1 MNTQSL
7 LRGVTLAAGLVAA
20 ATTACAEDAAD
31 WPSKPIEI
39 VIPNGPGGPT
49 DILARSI
56 ARAAEPVF
64 GQEVIVINKP
74 GGGGATQMTI
84 VKAAEPDGYT
94 LGVNTLTQF
103 TAMKTSLEGVFTID
117 DFDWIAMLQQ
127 DSYMLFVSAESPYQ
141 TFDDFVAAV
150 KKSGE
155 VPNVGGFGS
164 VGSVS
169 NVASELATNAAGID
183 INWVSYNKTADTIA
197 NVLGGHVD
205 VGSANAGSLREFV
218 EAGRV
223 RVIGVLS
230 DQRNPALPD
239 APTYAEQGYD
249 VDTDWQQIRGLIAPA
264 GVPDEIKEKLAAG
277 LREAVNSQE
286 FKEYETMAG
295 VVPRFLGPDEYE
307 AFAKKLDALA
317 VKGLVAVGIK

>member
-1 MNTQSL
+1 MTVQSKL
-7 LRGVTLAAGLVAA
+7 CGAIFAAGSLFAA
-20 ATTACAEDAAD
+20 SAVGAQDAVN
-31 WPSKPIEI
+31 WPSKTIEI

-49 DILARSI
+49 DILARNL

-64 GQEVIVINKP
+64 GQEVVVINKP

-103 TAMKTSLEGVFTID
+103 TAMKTSLEGIFTID

-127 DSYMLFVSAESPYQ
+127 DSYMLFVSEDSPYQ

-150 KKSGE
+150 KETGE
-155 VPNVGGFGS
+155 VPNVVGFGS
-164 VGSVS
+164 IGSVS

-183 INWVSYNKTADTIA
+183 INWVGYNNTVDTIT

-218 EAGRV
+218 EAGRL

-239 APTYAEQGYD
+239 APTYTEMGYD
-249 VDTDWQQIRGLIAPA
+249 VDTDWQQIRGLVAPA
-264 GVPDEIKEKLAAG
+264 GVPDEIKQKLAAG
-277 LREAVNSQE
+277 LQEAVNSQE
-286 FKEYETMAG
+286 FKEYEAISG

-317 VKGLVAVGIK
+317 VKGLEAAGIK

>member
-1 MNTQSL
+1 MSIQSL
-7 LRGVTLAAGLVAA
+7 LRGVSVAA
-20 ATTACAEDAAD
+20 SVMVAATAACADEAAD
-31 WPSKPIEI
+31 WPSRTIEI

-49 DILARSI
+49 DILARNL

-64 GQEVIVINKP
+64 GQEVVVVNKP

-84 VKAAEPDGYT
+84 VKAAKPDGYT

-117 DFDWIAMLQQ
+117 DFDWISMLQQ
-127 DSYMLFVSAESPYQ
+127 DSYMLFVSADSPYQ
-141 TFDDFVAAV
+141 TFGEFVAAV
-150 KKSGE
+150 KAGGE
-155 VPNVGGFGS
+155 LPNVGGFGS
-164 VGSVS
+164 IGSVS

-183 INWVSYNKTADTIA
+183 INWVGYNKTADTIA

-239 APTYAEQGYD
+239 APTYTEMGYD
-249 VDTDWQQIRGLIAPA
+249 VDTDWQQIRGLVAPA
-264 GVPDEIKEKLAAG
+264 GVPDEIKQKLAEG
-277 LREAVNSQE
+277 LREAVNSQD
-286 FKEYETMAG
+286 FKAYEALSG
-295 VVPRFLGPDEYE
+295 VVPRFLGPDDYTE
-307 AFAKKLDALA
+307 FAKKLDTLA
-317 VKGLVAVGIK
+317 VKGLQAAGIK

>member
-1 MNTQSL
+1 MKIQSRL
-7 LRGVTLAAGLVAA
+7 CLALFAAGAFSALPVAG
-20 ATTACAEDAAD
+20 AEDLAD
-31 WPSKPIEI
+31 WPSRPIEI

-49 DILARSI
+49 DILARNL
-56 ARAAEPVF
+56 AQAAEQVF
-64 GQEVIVINKP
+64 GQDVIVVNKP

-84 VKAAEPDGYT
+84 IKAAKPDGYT

-103 TAMKTSLEGVFTID
+103 TAMKTNLEGVFAID

-127 DSYMLFVSAESPYQ
+127 DSYMLFVSKDSPYQ
-141 TFDDFVAAV
+141 SFDDFVTAV
-150 KKSGE
+150 KGSGTA
-155 VPNVGGFGS
+155 PNVGGFGS
-164 VGSVS
+164 IGSVS

-183 INWVSYNKTADTIA
+183 INWVGYNNTADTIA

-239 APTYAEQGYD
+239 APTYTELGYD
-249 VDTDWQQIRGLIAPA
+249 VDTDWQQIRGLVAPA
-264 GVPDEIKEKLAAG
+264 GVPEEIKQKLAAG
-277 LREAVNSQE
+277 LQEAVNAAE
-286 FKEYETMAG
+286 FKQYEATSG
-295 VVPRFLGPDEYE
+295 VVPRFLGPKEYE

-317 VKGLVAVGIK
+317 VKGLEAAGVK

>member
-1 MNTQSL
+1 MNMQSL
-7 LRGVTLAAGLVAA
+7 LRSVSLTAAMLVAA
-20 ATTACAEDAAD
+20 TASGAENAAD
-31 WPSKPIEI
+31 WPSRTIEI

-49 DILARSI
+49 DILARNL

-64 GQEVIVINKP
+64 GQEVVVVNKP

-84 VKAAEPDGYT
+84 VKAAKPDGYT

-127 DSYMLFVSAESPYQ
+127 DSYMLFVSADSPYQ

-150 KKSGE
+150 KSSGDL
-155 VPNVGGFGS
+155 PNVGGFGS
-164 VGSVS
+164 IGSVS

-183 INWVSYNKTADTIA
+183 INWVGYNKTADTIA

-223 RVIGVLS
+223 RVIGVLA

-239 APTYAEQGYD
+239 APTYTELGYD
-249 VDTDWQQIRGLIAPA
+249 VDTDWQQIRGLVAPA
-264 GVPDEIKEKLAAG
+264 GVPDEIKAKLAAG
-277 LREAVNSQE
+277 LREAVDSQE
-286 FKEYETMAG
+286 FKDYEAISG

-307 AFAKKLDALA
+307 AFARKLDNLA
-317 VKGLVAVGIK
+317 VKGLEAAGIK

>member
-1 MNTQSL
+1 MRLQSF
-7 LRGVTLAAGLVAA
+7 LRGTCVAAGVVVI
-20 ATTACAEDAAD
+20 ATTSGAEDATS
-31 WPSKPIEI
+31 WPSKTIEI

-49 DILARSI
+49 DILARNL

-64 GQEVIVINKP
+64 GQEVVVINKP

-103 TAMKTSLEGVFTID
+103 TAMKTSLAGVFSVD

-141 TFDDFVAAV
+141 SFDDFVVAMKA
-150 KKSGE
+150 SGS

-164 VGSVS
+164 IGSVS

-183 INWVSYNKTADTIA
+183 INWVGYNNTADTIA

-239 APTYAEQGYD
+239 APTYTELGYE
-249 VDTDWQQIRGLIAPA
+249 VDTDWQQIRGLVAPA
-264 GVPDEIKEKLAAG
+264 GVPDEIKQKLAAG
-277 LREAVNSQE
+277 LQEAVNSPE
-286 FKEYETMAG
+286 FKEYEALSG

-307 AFAKKLDALA
+307 VFARKLDALA
-317 VKGLVAVGIK
+317 VKGLEAAGIK